1 MMARGHALRLTARGF
16 LLLVGMAWG
25 LLPAPTRG
33 QGVLESE
40 PKRPPDMDRLAWHLG
55 DPELAVTY
63 TLERLTEATRPADR
77 KFAEAIVTRLRAIE
91 RPNKVRLSLEDVLH
105 RALTYSHAVR
115 VESYTPAIDTA
126 GVVSAEAAFDAVFFT
141 NMTKNVQDRP
151 SASQLAGTKIDNF
164 SLTGGFRKLLPS
176 GAQVSTSLNIR
187 RDFVDIIFQLL
198 NPQYT
203 SAFVAEI
210 RQPMLRGAGIDFNRS
225 QIEIANNDRRISQA
239 AFKRQVRET
248 LFETEQAYWRL
259 VQARREVTISAR
271 LLSEFEKIYDYL
283 WQRRDFDTYQIQL
296 SQTKASL
303 ETQKAD
309 FISLVSAVKDAEDRL
324 LVLMNDPKLNLAEDV
339 EIIPTDFPSDEPV
352 EVDAAGAVQE
362 ALEKRSEIRE
372 SRWLIDNADLRVG
385 IAKNQALPQLDVLFR
400 YTVDGLGPSA
410 DDAFDEVTQSDFME
424 YLVVVD
430 FEVPVG
436 NRERQALLRQARLA
450 HAQQIAA
457 LKFRIEQIILEVNLA
472 IRAIR
477 TAFDRLE
484 PNLQS
489 ADANEAQVASV
500 VARQERK
507 DFTALNQ
514 ELSARRSLASS
525 RSALLDSLIRYNVA
539 VIALER
545 FKGTLLDYDN
555 VILSSPD
562 NETDGP
568 DIEIQ
573 LELEE
578 PEPTPDAD

>member
-1 MMARGHALRLTARGF
+1 M
-16 LLLVGMAWG
+16 
-25 LLPAPTRG
+25 
-33 QGVLESE
+33 
-40 PKRPPDMDRLAWHLG
+40 
-55 DPELAVTY
+55 
-63 TLERLTEATRPADR
+63 
-77 KFAEAIVTRLRAIE
+77 
-91 RPNKVRLSLEDVLH
+91 
-105 RALTYSHAVR
+105 
-115 VESYTPAIDTA
+115 
-126 GVVSAEAAFDAVFFT
+126 
-141 NMTKNVQDRP
+141 
-151 SASQLAGTKIDNF
+151 
-164 SLTGGFRKLLPS
+164 
-176 GAQVSTSLNIR
+176 
-187 RDFVDIIFQLL
+187 
-198 NPQYT
+198 
-203 SAFVAEI
+203 
-210 RQPMLRGAGIDFNRS
+210 
-225 QIEIANNDRRISQA
+225 
-239 AFKRQVRET
+239 
-248 LFETEQAYWRL
+248 
-259 VQARREVTISAR
+259 TISAR
-271 LLSEFEKIYDYL
+271 LVSEFEKIYDYL

-324 LVLMNDPKLNLAEDV
+324 LVVMNDPKLNLAQDV

-352 EVDAAGAVQE
+352 EVDVPGAVQE
-362 ALEKRSEIRE
+362 ALEKRSEIKE
-372 SRWLIDNADLRVG
+372 SRWLIDNADIRVG

-424 YLVVVD
+424 YLVIVD

-436 NRERQALLRQARLA
+436 NRERQALLRQARLV

-457 LKFRIEQIILEVNLA
+457 LKFQIEQVILEVNLA
-472 IRAIR
+472 VRAIR
-477 TAFDRLE
+477 TSFDRLE

-507 DFTALNQ
+507 DFSALDR

-555 VILSSPD
+555 VILLSPD
-562 NETDGP
+562 NETDRP

-573 LELEE
+573 LELEA
-578 PEPTPDAD
+578 PEPSPDAD